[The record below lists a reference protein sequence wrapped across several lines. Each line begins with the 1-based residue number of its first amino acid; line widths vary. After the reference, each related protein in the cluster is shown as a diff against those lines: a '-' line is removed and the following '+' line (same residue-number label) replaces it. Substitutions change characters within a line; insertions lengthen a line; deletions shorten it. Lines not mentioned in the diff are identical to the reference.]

1 MWEEDDFP
9 KGPLPRLECNTT
21 PANEG
26 VYIMYHGTSRKSATS
41 ILKTGFRPSSDGM
54 LGPGVYLTRDLQKAS
69 RYPLDLHVNERVV
82 LRVKVDVGKVIA
94 INCQGHPLQKTW
106 HANGYDTAWCP
117 PKCGMVASG
126 LEEDCVWDAN
136 RVKVLGVFSPTSR
149 PNRLWAE
156 DDFDTSAEP
165 KLESL
170 KAPSDG
176 QYYTMYHGTSREAAD
191 IIKEKGFKP
200 SSDGMLGRG
209 VYLSRDLRKA
219 SGYPLDLPVNERAVL
234 KVTVNVGKVKRIDRQ
249 KHPMQKNWHKKGYD
263 TAWCPPECGMVRS
276 GLEEDCVWDPKRI
289 KVRRI
294 IRPQLDNL

>member
-9 KGPLPRLECNTT
+9 EGHLKRLEGRAT
-21 PANEG
+21 PDNG
-26 VYIMYHGTSRKSATS
+26 GIYTMYHGTSRMAAGS
-41 ILKTGFRPSSDGM
+41 ILKTGFRPSSKGM
-54 LGPGVYLTRDLQKAS
+54 LGPGVYLSRDLQKAS
-69 RYPLDLHVNERVV
+69 RYPVHLSQNDRVV
-82 LRVKVDVGKVIA
+82 LKVKVDVGKVIA
-94 INCQGHPLQKTW
+94 INYQGHPLQYTW

-156 DDFDTSAEP
+156 DDFDTSADP

-200 SSDGMLGRG
+200 SSEGMLGRG

-219 SGYPLDLPVNERAVL
+219 SRYPLDLPVGDRAVL
-234 KVTVNVGKVKRIDRQ
+234 KVTVNVGKVIKIDYQGHPKQ
-249 KHPMQKNWHKKGYD
+249 KTWHNYGYD
-263 TAWCPPECGMVRS
+263 TAWCPPECGMTKS